1 MNLAGRHVFWNPPTP
16 MLGNRFRT
24 VPLAMGRQFLG
35 MGGPFMGQ
43 ERSLDRLENLTI
55 PAIQNRILTAPPV
68 QKYFDAVQG
77 AQSTGGFKK
86 LGPINPAQNPL
97 DPLGRL
103 LHPSG
108 MPTLTEDEKTVL
120 TLISLD
126 PTEQELADLAI
137 IDGFFP
143 GQSARYVQGFV
154 PDLTQQICQMLKS
167 GKIPQQFGG
176 FGRGQIQPPSPA
188 EAIAGW
194 MLYKPAAPTGRW
206 APRTTPEPNV
216 TQDEI
221 DSITG
226 NKFFCQDPNSYP
238 YNNSNFGIDP
248 SQAWGTIK
256 MKVQNAITM
265 AQVIADYPFPPP
277 IDEYK
282 GTFWQFAAS
291 DIQQMININSPL
303 DPEAIRFWI
312 TLFVIGNYNAMVDK
326 ITSDLKRKAKA
337 EKRKNLLKVIGLAVL
352 GVIAAFVLPAVIAV
366 IVTAIKTAVTTYVDI
381 QKRKEAA
388 KAMAE
393 SAKLFEKDAPA
404 FSAEADKTA
413 KLLDEVTA
421 LQTANQ
427 KPDPE
432 MQAAIDEVAAE
443 TPGTSPLLPIA
454 GIAAAGVGAFLL
466 FR

>member
-1 MNLAGRHVFWNPPTP
+1 MNAVGRHVFWNAPPP
-16 MLGNRFRT
+16 LLANRFRT
-24 VPLAMGRQFLG
+24 VPLALGRQFLG
-35 MGGPFMGQ
+35 MAGPFMGQ

-55 PAIQNRILTAPPV
+55 PAIQNRILTAPPI
-68 QKYFDAVQG
+68 QKYFDA
-77 AQSTGGFKK
+77 AQAAKPTGGFKK
-86 LGPINPAQNPL
+86 FGPINPAQNPL

-103 LHPSG
+103 FHPSG

-120 TLISLD
+120 SLISLD
-126 PTEQELADLAI
+126 PSEQELADLAI

-143 GQSARYVQGFV
+143 GQSQRYTNGFV

-167 GKIPQQFGG
+167 GKVPQQFGG

-194 MLYKPAAPTGRW
+194 MLYKPVQTGRGW
-206 APRTTPEPNV
+206 GAKTPPPNV

-238 YNNSNFGIDP
+238 YNNSSFGIDP
-248 SQAWGTIK
+248 NQAWGTIK

-265 AQVIADYPFPPP
+265 AKTIADYPFPPP

-337 EKRKNLLKVIGLAVL
+337 AKRKNLLKVIGLAVL

-443 TPGTSPLLPIA
+443 TPGTSPLIPIG
-454 GIAAAGVGAFLL
+454 GIAAAGLAAFFI

>member
-1 MNLAGRHVFWNPPTP
+1 
-16 MLGNRFRT
+16 MLFR
-24 VPLAMGRQFLG
+24 
-35 MGGPFMGQ
+35 
-43 ERSLDRLENLTI
+43 S
-55 PAIQNRILTAPPV
+55 
-68 QKYFDAVQG
+68 
-77 AQSTGGFKK
+77 
-86 LGPINPAQNPL
+86 
-97 DPLGRL
+97 
-103 LHPSG
+103 
-108 MPTLTEDEKTVL
+108 
-120 TLISLD
+120 
-126 PTEQELADLAI
+126 
-137 IDGFFP
+137 
-143 GQSARYVQGFV
+143 
-154 PDLTQQICQMLKS
+154 
-167 GKIPQQFGG
+167 
-176 FGRGQIQPPSPA
+176 
-188 EAIAGW
+188 
-194 MLYKPAAPTGRW
+194 LYKPVQTGRGW
-206 APRTTPEPNV
+206 GAKTPAPNV
-216 TQDEI
+216 TSDEI

-226 NKFFCQDPNSYP
+226 NKFYCQDPNSYP
-238 YNNSNFGIDP
+238 YTNSNFGIDP
-248 SQAWGTIK
+248 NQAWGTIK

-265 AQVIADYPFPPP
+265 AKVIADYPFPPP

-326 ITSDLKRKAKA
+326 ITADLKRKAKKA
-337 EKRKNLLKVIGLAVL
+337 KRKELLKVIGLAVL

-366 IVTAIKTAVTTYVDI
+366 IVTAIKTAVTTYIDI

-421 LQTANQ
+421 LQEANA
-427 KPDPE
+427 KNTPE
-432 MQAAIDEVAAE
+432 MQAAIDEVDAE